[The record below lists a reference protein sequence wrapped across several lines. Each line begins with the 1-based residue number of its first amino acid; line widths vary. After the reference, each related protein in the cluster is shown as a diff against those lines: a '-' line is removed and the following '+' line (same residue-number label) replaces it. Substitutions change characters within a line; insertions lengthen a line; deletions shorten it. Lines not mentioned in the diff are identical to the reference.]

1 MADPVKGQDLAM
13 ETLLDWPVLFPII
26 YFIWTFYH
34 MLGAEDTAKEQDLIS
49 LLLEL
54 EFYF

>member
-1 MADPVKGQDLAM
+1 MADAVEGRDLAM
-13 ETLLDWPVLFPII
+13 ETLLGWPVLFPII
-26 YFIWTFYH
+26 YFMWTFYQ
-34 MLGAEDTAKEQDLIS
+34 MLDAEDAAKEQDLIP